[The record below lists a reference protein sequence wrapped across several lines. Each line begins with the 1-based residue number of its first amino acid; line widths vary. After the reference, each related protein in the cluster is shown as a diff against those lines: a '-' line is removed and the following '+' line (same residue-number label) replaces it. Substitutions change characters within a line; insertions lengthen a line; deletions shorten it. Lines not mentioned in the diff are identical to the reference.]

1 MKIKNL
7 KKTIKKNLFNKS
19 MSENLFM
26 IFEINNNSD
35 KKSQVTFESTTFF
48 SKQVLNKALALVFQN
63 LKYPIVVKSTSFLP
77 NIFNHV
83 IYLTN
88 KNYICNVF
96 FIKMYFI
103 LFKFFFVTLI
113 HIFDKKECLLLL
125 NNLLISF
132 IKKKK
137 MLKLCHTL
145 ICPFINLDN
154 SHKNLLNK

>member
-26 IFEINNNSD
+26 IFETNNNSD
-35 KKSQVTFESTTFF
+35 KKPQVLFESTTFF
-48 SKQVLNKALALVFQN
+48 SKQILNKALGLTFQN
-63 LKYPIVVKSTSFLP
+63 LKYPIIVKSTSFLP
-77 NIFNHV
+77 NVFNHI

-88 KNYICNVF
+88 KNYICNIF
-96 FIKMYFI
+96 FIKMHFI
-103 LFKFFFVTLI
+103 LFKNFFLTLI
-113 HIFDKKECLLLL
+113 YSFDKKECLFLL
-125 NNLLISF
+125 NNLLINF

-137 MLKLCHTL
+137 ILKIYHTL

-154 SHKNLLNK
+154 SSKNLLNK